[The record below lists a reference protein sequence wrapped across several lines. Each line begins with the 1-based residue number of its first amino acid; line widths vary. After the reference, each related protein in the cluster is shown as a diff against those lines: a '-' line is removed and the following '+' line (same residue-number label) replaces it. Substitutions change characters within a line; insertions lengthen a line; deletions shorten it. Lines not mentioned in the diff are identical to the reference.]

1 MTSMSSPERHLSLRL
16 YTIVIAMGIWVG
28 LAVFQTSYVA
38 PKQGQAAVK
47 RLSDLTDTTLKQ
59 FSLLLTG
66 PLLKRDLATVYEIA
80 DSQLASNKYWKQIII
95 EEVNGRQLYPL
106 RKSSSP
112 LSTNSFVFET
122 KVIFENMEIA
132 KIKLFTD
139 YSSALENVKEFNQ
152 QLGYFQLLIVLLGL
166 ICAVYCLEKIVI
178 KPLKKLSMA
187 FKEMSDNNY
196 QFSLPTSHASEI
208 KQLIEDFSNARY
220 TIHQNQQ
227 SLIKLKAAAEK
238 ANTAKTNFLSMMS
251 HELRTPLNSILGFS
265 EICLH
270 DKNLPETSRQLLTTI
285 NDSGKY
291 LLNLISQLLNLSEI
305 ESGKST
311 LTKSSVSIN
320 LIFRDCQI
328 LIFPLAAK
336 KQISVTFTEVAPPYD
351 RIQADKTA
359 VMQIMLNLLTNAIKY
374 SPTNSHIQVDC
385 YPAQKD
391 KLHISVND
399 NGNGLSSEQTDI
411 IFQPFTRLRSN
422 NVNSEEGVGI
432 GLSITKLLV
441 EQMGGTIGVSSKVGK
456 GSSFWFQ
463 LFLWRGG
470 DKHPLS
476 KSRAPEKTDIATG
489 KIEGKASSNGQTAE
503 DNTTLPPHYH
513 VLVAEDN
520 LLNQKLIQRQLK
532 SLGYD
537 STLTENGQQ
546 AFRKLQSGKFDLL
559 LADLMMPVMDGL
571 ELIQKVRT
579 MEKETGA
586 HLPIICL
593 SADGME
599 ATRKKAMEYGAD
611 MYITKPVDRKVVGE
625 SLHRFL
631 VDKY

>member
-1 MTSMSSPERHLSLRL
+1 MSNPERHLSLRL

-66 PLLKRDLATVYEIA
+66 PLLKRDLATVYEMA

-106 RKSSSP
+106 TKSPSP

-122 KVIFENMEIA
+122 KVIFENTEIA

-139 YSSALENVKEFNQ
+139 YSSALEKVKEFNQ

-178 KPLKKLSMA
+178 KPLKRLSVA
-187 FKEMSDNNY
+187 FLEMSDNNY

-208 KQLIEDFSNARY
+208 KQLIKDFSDARHTVHQDRQNLVRLKTASEQANA
-220 TIHQNQQ
+220 
-227 SLIKLKAAAEK
+227 
-238 ANTAKTNFLSMMS
+238 AKTNFLSMMS
-251 HELRTPLNSILGFS
+251 HELRTPLNSIIGFS
-265 EICLH
+265 DLCLH
-270 DKNLPETSRQLLTTI
+270 DECLPDTSRNVLATI
-285 NDSGKY
+285 KNSGQY
-291 LLNLISQLLNLSEI
+291 LLDLISRLLNLSEI
-305 ESGKST
+305 ESGRLT
-311 LTKSSVSIN
+311 LRKSSVSIN
-320 LIFRDCQI
+320 WIFRDCKT
-328 LIFPLAAK
+328 LISPMAAK
-336 KQISVTFTEVAPPYD
+336 KQISITFAEVAPLYD
-351 RIQADKTA
+351 KVLADKTA

-374 SPTNSHIQVDC
+374 SPTNSHVQVNC
-385 YPAQKD
+385 YPAQQN

-399 NGNGLSSEQTDI
+399 NGNGLSSEQADI

-422 NVNSEEGVGI
+422 LHNTEEGVGI

-441 EQMGGTIGVSSKVGK
+441 EQMGGTIGVRSQVGK

-463 LFLWRGG
+463 LLLWR
-470 DKHPLS
+470 DNNDLYLS
-476 KSRAPEKTDIATG
+476 KNSALEKTDMAAGTTDV
-489 KIEGKASSNGQTAE
+489 KESSHEQTT
-503 DNTTLPPHYH
+503 DNKTITPRYH
-513 VLVAEDN
+513 ILIAEDN

-532 SLGYD
+532 SLNYD

-546 AFRKLQSGKFDLL
+546 AFKKLQSGKFDLL

-571 ELIQKVRT
+571 ELIQKVRA
-579 MEKETGA
+579 MEKETGE
-586 HLPIICL
+586 HLPIVCL

-625 SLHRFL
+625 SLHRCL